1 MRSIVVGV
9 DESVGAAEA
18 LRWAAA
24 ERAIDDCSLT
34 AVLCWTYLEQHRSEP
49 NQHFDPEYGDDAA
62 RQALDTIVE
71 RVLGA
76 DAAAHVERRTVNDH
90 TARGLLDASTD
101 ADLLVLGARGL
112 SGWREIVV
120 GSVTRQ
126 CLHHATKPIAVIH
139 HPQSDEPSRQRQNRI
154 VVGVDGSEGS
164 RHALGWALDEARLRQ
179 ATLAAVHVRTRA
191 FIGSEPVPAGDYEA
205 NENDRAG
212 DVLESALASADT
224 SGLAAPVEPLV
235 VSGSTAAAL
244 LEASQD
250 ANLLVVGS
258 RGHGGFAGLLLGSVS
273 DSVVHRAT
281 CAVVVVPT
289 GRERFIG
296 GSS

>member
-1 MRSIVVGV
+1 MTILVGTDGTDWSMAAVEWAAIEAQRRRAPLRIVHAFDWDWHESRFDIGNEYIDVGRHL
-9 DESVGAAEA
+9 AEA
-18 LRWAAA
+18 VVAEATGRARECAPDIAIETDTLIGHATPCLLAAA
-24 ERAIDDCSLT
+24 R
-34 AVLCWTYLEQHRSEP
+34 
-49 NQHFDPEYGDDAA
+49 DA
-62 RQALDTIVE
+62 E
-71 RVLGA
+71 
-76 DAAAHVERRTVNDH
+76 
-90 TARGLLDASTD
+90 LL
-101 ADLLVLGARGL
+101 
-112 SGWREIVV
+112 VV
-120 GSVTRQ
+120 GSRGRGGFAGLLLGSVSQRLAT
-126 CLHHATKPIAVIH
+126 HAACPVAVIH